1 MIKPDMQKLK
11 AAVFLFL
18 LRTPQVVSCTL
29 PGEGGEL
36 YHNQVALPG
45 AYAYIYTNE
54 PNRSALSLL
63 FGPNEGV
70 GIQAVGIL
78 VNIFVLYWVVA
89 GADYLLSALSA
100 LPAWKRAKKAAPGS
114 AVPFTPERLRLY
126 ERRPHGR
133 VLLTASLLFLALTPW
148 VVSCAPMPGGY
159 GAEVPFLHQIGILFP
174 WITVYS
180 GEAGRGALDLLFRG
194 NLGVDFNLWNA
205 FWGIVLL
212 YTLVWGLGRFKA
224 WRVRKKEIKLG
235 YLYEKDGEWIRRPE
249 EE

>member
-1 MIKPDMQKLK
+1 MTKPDASKLK

-18 LRTPQVVSCTL
+18 LHTPRVASCTL
-29 PGEGGEL
+29 MEGLGM
-36 YHNQVALPG
+36 YHNEIALPG
-45 AYAYIYTNE
+45 AYAHIYTNE

-63 FGPNEGV
+63 LGGNQGLSLQPG
-70 GIQAVGIL
+70 GIL
-78 VNIFVLYWVVA
+78 ISIFLLYWEITLW
-89 GADYLLSALSA
+89 DYLLSNLVSYIS
-100 LPAWKRAKKAAPGS
+100 WRRARKSHPEI
-114 AVPFTPERLRLY
+114 PFRLERLRLY

-180 GEAGRGALDLLFRG
+180 GEAGRSALDLLFRG

>member
-18 LRTPQVVSCTL
+18 LHTPWVVSCTWM
-29 PGEGGEL
+29 EGREM
-36 YHNQVALPG
+36 YHNEIALPG
-45 AYAYIYTNE
+45 GYAHIYTNE

-63 FGPNEGV
+63 WGGNQGLSLQPG
-70 GIQAVGIL
+70 GIL
-78 VNIFVLYWVVA
+78 VNIFVFYWVVT
-89 GADYLLSALSA
+89 GADYLLSNLVSYIS
-100 LPAWKRAKKAAPGS
+100 WRRARKSHPEI
-114 AVPFTPERLRLY
+114 PFRLERLRLY

-180 GEAGRGALDLLFRG
+180 GEAGRSALDLLFRG

-212 YTLVWGLGRFKA
+212 YTLVWGLGRFRA

>member
-100 LPAWKRAKKAAPGS
+100 LPAWKRAKKATPGS

-126 ERRPHGR
+126 ARRPDGR
-133 VLLTASLLFLALTPW
+133 RLLISVILFLLLSTW
-148 VVSCAPMPGGY
+148 VVSRAPMAGY
-159 GAEVPFLHQIGILFP
+159 GAEIPIINGIGFPFP
-174 WITVYS
+174 WLMVYS
-180 GEAGRGALDLLFRG
+180 GETGRGAYDLLFSG
-194 NLGVDFNLWNA
+194 HLGVDFNLTNA
-205 FWGIVLL
+205 YLNILAFYL
-212 YTLVWGLGRFKA
+212 LVWGLGRFRA